1 MAPSRVEQHQNLA
14 RVMRMRP
21 IPNSIK
27 LGLGLGHNFFSPIGS
42 FRVSNLP
49 VSKHRPSNS
58 LLYPSLVSAG
68 DQQALHPAHVWRR
81 RIFKNTFTRA
91 GRRLSVKGWSVKI
104 QYRGIRR
111 TFSLVSADQAGA
123 AVEAQAI
130 YQIIVTQGWGAA
142 PPSAGR
148 GASRSDA
155 PATGADQ
162 IQWPKTDVRY
172 WKPRLIFRSY
182 SWPGAIRGR
191 KLSVRIEHAGVSHY
205 FPVGLADPNAAAERA
220 LEIYQTIVK
229 HGWAG
234 ANERFSRELT
244 LALHWTDNP
253 LAWTYTTLHTQPIGA
268 LVQPLVPA
276 RLKALRPSAAIIE
289 ADDTIRRALADC
301 VNQHSSF
308 SCNPGFAG
316 TQEGFREF
324 RDRAPR
330 LVLINRLLTTGA
342 RIESSA
348 QLSKLPTE
356 MPKLVYSVYE
366 DSDQLFKATPGG
378 ASGYL
383 LKRTTPDKLLEPIA
397 RLASGENFSPKL
409 ISFHIRQYFREVID
423 SLPTVETSPDL
434 AKLTQREQEILNL
447 LSKGYVDKE
456 IADALRISIWTVHGH
471 MKNIFEKLDVHT
483 RTEAVVKYLHK

>member
-1 MAPSRVEQHQNLA
+1 MGSRA
-14 RVMRMRP
+14 A
-21 IPNSIK
+21 
-27 LGLGLGHNFFSPIGS
+27 
-42 FRVSNLP
+42 VS
-49 VSKHRPSNS
+49 
-58 LLYPSLVSAG
+58 
-68 DQQALHPAHVWRR
+68 
-81 RIFKNTFTRA
+81 RA
-91 GRRLSVKGWSVKI
+91 GRFAF
-104 QYRGIRR
+104 RR
-111 TFSLVSADQAGA
+111 TRDRCGPNPVAENRCALLEAPIDLSELFLAWRDTRSQIIGTDRTCGRQSLFPGGPCRSRRCRRAGA
-123 AVEAQAI
+123 GDLSNHRQAR
-130 YQIIVTQGWGAA
+130 V
-142 PPSAGR
+142 GR
-148 GASRSDA
+148 C
-155 PATGADQ
+155 
-162 IQWPKTDVRY
+162 K
-172 WKPRLIFRSY
+172 
-182 SWPGAIRGR
+182 
-191 KLSVRIEHAGVSHY
+191 
-205 FPVGLADPNAAAERA
+205 RA
-220 LEIYQTIVK
+220 LFARIDFGPSLDRQ
-229 HGWAG
+229 
-234 ANERFSRELT
+234 S
-244 LALHWTDNP
+244 
-253 LAWTYTTLHTQPIGA
+253 
-268 LVQPLVPA
+268 PLVPA